1 MSFVKEPTVA
11 VLNSIQSLAA
21 DVSVGSGK
29 VTITGLRPFTYD
41 DVTSFI
47 IEKSLVETLNT
58 VRLYITAVTAGVEYA
73 YTIVQKVGGTLRTV
87 VISVAV
93 PSTGMTLAQFET
105 AIVAQVQGYI
115 DAGYLKLAVA
125 AIGGPVNYGTILTG
139 IAGYPVFLIDGA
151 IQNMTYESLMGNATT
166 ASNDGTVFTN
176 NITAFSV
183 TTTVTLTSN
192 GHTIVAGQTL
202 ELENYAGTLNG
213 VATGPVQ
220 ARVFSVTA
228 NTISFDEN
236 LVGAGLGIGTM
247 SAKLV
252 PQLGRGAGSDLA
264 SVSPDI
270 IPTAKYARLAV
281 KEDKN
286 NKREFGGPTRDELN
300 VYLNEGDADYP
311 ALLKR
316 LVEIKYGYAPAS
328 TNSDPALHSV

>member
-11 VLNSIQSLAA
+11 VLNSIQASYA
-21 DVSVGSGK
+21 DIAVGSGK

-58 VRLYITAVTAGVEYA
+58 VRLYITAITAGVEYA
-73 YTIVQKVGGTLRTV
+73 YTIVQKVNGVLRTV
-87 VISVAV
+87 VISIAV

-115 DAGYLKLAVA
+115 DAGYLKLTVA
-125 AIGGPVNYGTILTG
+125 AIGGPNYGTILTG

-151 IQNMTYESLMGNATT
+151 VQNMTYESLMGNATT
-166 ASNDGTVFTN
+166 ASNDGTVFTS
-176 NITAFSV
+176 NITAFAG

-192 GHTIVAGQTL
+192 AHTIVAGQTL

-213 VATGPVQ
+213 VATGPIQ
-220 ARVFSVTA
+220 ARVKSVTA
-228 NTISFDEN
+228 NTIVFDN

-252 PQLGRGAGSDLA
+252 PQLSRGAGSDLT
-264 SVSPDI
+264 SVSSDI
-270 IPTAKYARLAV
+270 VSSNTYTRLAV

-286 NKREFGGPTRDELN
+286 NKRDFGGPTRDELN
-300 VYLNEGDADYP
+300 VYLNEGDADY
-311 ALLKR
+311 AVAIAR
-316 LVEIKYGYAPAS
+316 LEEIKNGYAPS
-328 TNSDPALHSV
+328 TTNSDPALHSV